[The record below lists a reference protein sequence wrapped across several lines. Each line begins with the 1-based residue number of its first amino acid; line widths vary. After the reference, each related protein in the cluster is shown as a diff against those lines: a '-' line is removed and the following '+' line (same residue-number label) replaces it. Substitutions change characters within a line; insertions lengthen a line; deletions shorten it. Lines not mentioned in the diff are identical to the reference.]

1 MNEKRESAKLAELRE
16 KTDRDLVKMVA
27 SRIERGLRAESEVRR
42 EQAYDEATML
52 LHAVPGLP
60 QVDRSVLEA
69 RLAELRLSLGSV
81 QQGGLAA

>member
-1 MNEKRESAKLAELRE
+1 MNETRESAKLAELRA

-42 EQAYDEATML
+42 EQAYDEAAML
-52 LHAVPGLP
+52 LHAVGGLP
-60 QVDRSVLEA
+60 QGDRLVLEA

-81 QQGGLAA
+81 QRGGLAA